1 MFKFKNNIS
10 ETKNAIDAYVD
21 KLDFEKELKNM
32 NILPLCD
39 IQSKKIYKREIKRQN
54 LLITMSDKANNLQ
67 VGVI

>member
-1 MFKFKNNIS
+1 MFKFKSDIS

>member
-1 MFKFKNNIS
+1 MFKFKNDIS

-39 IQSKKIYKREIKRQN
+39 IQSKK
-54 LLITMSDKANNLQ
+54 SLQ
-67 VGVI
+67 KENKTSKFSNHGER